1 MHFTMMVSAENLSG
15 GAGAQLPC
23 LGTPGLYGHSPPPPP
38 LEKTLQPI
46 DTIGSPAHVKGT
58 GAESGV
64 PPAP

>member
-1 MHFTMMVSAENLSG
+1 MRFTVMVSAENLRG

-23 LGTPGLYGHSPPPPP
+23 LGTPGLTATAPPP

-46 DTIGSPAHVKGT
+46 DTIGTPAHVKGT